1 MRRKSR
7 VIKIGNQLIGG
18 NRPVTVQSMTTT
30 DTRNIPA
37 TVAQIRSLEAVGC
50 EIIRVAVVDLEAARA
65 IAKIKKAINI
75 PLVADIH
82 FDYKLALE
90 SVDAGADAL
99 RINPGNIGQIYKV
112 KQVVKSCKDRDIP
125 IRIGVNSGSLDK
137 KLLQKYGHIC
147 AEAMVE
153 SALEHV
159 KILEDL
165 DFDQIKISLKSSSVT
180 LSIDSYR
187 MIAEKVDY
195 PLHVGITEAG
205 TKDRALIKSA
215 LGMGLLLYEG
225 IGDTIRVSLTAD
237 PIEEVWAAY
246 EILRSLGLRK
256 KGVEL
261 ISCPTCGRC
270 EIDLI
275 SLAEEVDRHVRKID
289 KPVKVAV
296 MGCVVNGPGEA
307 READFGIA
315 GGPGIGL
322 LFKNGRIIKKVQE
335 NELVNELMKEI
346 EQYNPD

>member
-1 MRRKSR
+1 
-7 VIKIGNQLIGG
+7 
-18 NRPVTVQSMTTT
+18 MTTT

-195 PLHVGITEAG
+195 PLHVGITEA
-205 TKDRALIKSA
+205 
-215 LGMGLLLYEG
+215 
-225 IGDTIRVSLTAD
+225 
-237 PIEEVWAAY
+237 
-246 EILRSLGLRK
+246 
-256 KGVEL
+256 
-261 ISCPTCGRC
+261 
-270 EIDLI
+270 
-275 SLAEEVDRHVRKID
+275 
-289 KPVKVAV
+289 
-296 MGCVVNGPGEA
+296 
-307 READFGIA
+307 
-315 GGPGIGL
+315 
-322 LFKNGRIIKKVQE
+322 
-335 NELVNELMKEI
+335 
-346 EQYNPD
+346 

>member
-215 LGMGLLLYEG
+215 LGMGLLLYDG